1 MRLLGSVNIKNS
13 ESRLIYTTLSLIKV
27 SNSRRERGPKR
38 PYTRGMSY
46 IDGHSDFKETIKQDD
61 IIHSLY
67 KTL

>member
-1 MRLLGSVNIKNS
+1 M
-13 ESRLIYTTLSLIKV
+13 LSLIEV
-27 SNSRRERGPKR
+27 SNNRREGGPKR

-61 IIHSLY
+61 IVHSLY